1 MTAAEIVDA
10 TRRAFDRFLD
20 LYAQVGQHLF
30 HGSADYHD
38 ARTYRGPTFW
48 SEADCVYR
56 FALELEKEFPGHV
69 HLGFELSASTL
80 YAFEKADR
88 GEVDLAV
95 SDLSDFEADDTSH
108 RRFGTRKH
116 ELFVEAKYLPK
127 GHWPRD
133 VKKKI
138 DHDIPANVTSQLA
151 RLRAGR
157 CESPPASSWTTTTTS
172 SCAQGRETLDPSR
185 DPVAES
191 WGRAPNVADVH
202 VAVDRDQIRG
212 SRIRTSVSR

>member
-1 MTAAEIVDA
+1 MTVGLAGITEA

-20 LYAQVGQHLF
+20 LYAQYGQHLF

-38 ARTYRGPTFW
+38 PRTYRGPAFW

-80 YAFEKADR
+80 YPFQKADR

-95 SDLSDFEADDTSH
+95 SDLSDFEADDTAH
-108 RRFGTRKH
+108 QRFGSRKH
-116 ELFVEAKYLPK
+116 ELFVEAKYLSK
-127 GHWPRD
+127 GHWSRD

-138 DHDIPANVTSQLA
+138 EHDIPLNVTSQLA
-151 RLRAGR
+151 RLHAGR
-157 CESPPASSWTTTTTS
+157 CQVAARASSSTTTTTS
-172 SCAQGRETLDPSR
+172 SQR
-185 DPVAES
+185 
-191 WGRAPNVADVH
+191 
-202 VAVDRDQIRG
+202 
-212 SRIRTSVSR
+212 

>member
-1 MTAAEIVDA
+1 MAMTAAEIVDA

-38 ARTYRGPTFW
+38 PRTYRGPTFW

-56 FALELEKEFPGHV
+56 FALELEKEFPSHV

-80 YAFEKADR
+80 YPFEKADR

-95 SDLSDFEADDTSH
+95 SDLSDFEVDDTSH
-108 RRFGTRKH
+108 QRFGTRKH

-138 DHDIPANVTSQLA
+138 DHDIPANVASQLA

-157 CESPPASSWTTTTTS
+157 CRVAACFIVDDDDHVFTALKEGRLSIPHEILLLHASPARLAP
-172 SCAQGRETLDPSR
+172 R
-185 DPVAES
+185 DPPS
-191 WGRAPNVADVH
+191 
-202 VAVDRDQIRG
+202 
-212 SRIRTSVSR
+212 